1 MENKLTQLEAQ
12 KAELEKAH
20 EAKTAYAQLLASDI
34 ALMEQLIVTKREHRK
49 VLNEINEMA
58 QLHGKVCAEIEAAKT
73 VEEVK
78 EGMPEV

>member
-49 VLNEINEMA
+49 VMGELNEIVKE
-58 QLHGKVCAEIEAAKT
+58 HGKVCEEIELKKAET
-73 VEEVK
+73 TDTPTE
-78 EGMPEV
+78 